1 MQECLV
7 DKTICQASQAAIL
20 TAVTLGLVLSAL
32 WLRRPDELSPRP
44 RTHTHGAETE
54 VQKALPP
61 MMGDEKLLSRERDF
75 TFANYPIHYLSF
87 RIITPLQELTS
98 YA

>member
-20 TAVTLGLVLSAL
+20 TAVTLGLVLSAP

-75 TFANYPIHYLSF
+75 TFANYPIHYPSF

>member
-20 TAVTLGLVLSAL
+20 TAVTLGLVLSAP

-61 MMGDEKLLSRERDF
+61 MMGDDKVADARARLNLC
-75 TFANYPIHYLSF
+75 L
-87 RIITPLQELTS
+87 
-98 YA
+98 